1 MTLVCT
7 AVTDYITVASIR
19 PDHTAVG
26 HIRPDHTA
34 VGHVSPDYT
43 AVASISPMKIWFSS
57 PADMAFKERNSI
69 APKNIA

>member
-26 HIRPDHTA
+26 H
-34 VGHVSPDYT
+34 VSPDYT
-43 AVASISPMKIWFSS
+43 AVASVSPMKIWFSS